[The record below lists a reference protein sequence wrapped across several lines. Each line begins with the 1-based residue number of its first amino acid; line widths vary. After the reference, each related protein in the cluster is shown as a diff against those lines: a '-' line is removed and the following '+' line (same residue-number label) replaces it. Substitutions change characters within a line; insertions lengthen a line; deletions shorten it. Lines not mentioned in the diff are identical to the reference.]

1 MGTLREFGK
10 LIAFK
15 SINETKDDYLRK
27 KDSLENNKGVYII
40 LKTAVD
46 ASFYE
51 YRFTLICPSLLIS
64 EKDTRFNENTF
75 GEELAKAVAISLAK
89 EGFTMGDNAFN
100 GSETPPML
108 LIKEDGETRFLQQEN
123 STKFISLDGYKLL
136 NYRLTFFCTKAFYE
150 QIKNIDFKPI
160 FNRGGL
166 AETEI
171 KALLREKIGA
181 HYDKN
186 TVEAVFETMFS
197 SNFEIGERIEQKYEL
212 RYFQLM
218 K

>member
-1 MGTLREFGK
+1 M
-10 LIAFK
+10 
-15 SINETKDDYLRK
+15 
-27 KDSLENNKGVYII
+27 
-40 LKTAVD
+40 KTTVD
-46 ASFYE
+46 ASSYE
-51 YRFTLICPSLLIS
+51 YRFTLICPSIIIS
-64 EKDTRFNENTF
+64 ENDIRFNENTF
-75 GEELAKAVAISLAK
+75 GEELAKAVANSLQTK

-108 LIKEDGETRFLQQEN
+108 LIKEDGESRFVQQEN
-123 STKFISLDGYKLL
+123 STKFIFLDGYKLL

-150 QIKNIDFKPI
+150 QIKNVDFKPI

-181 HYDKN
+181 DYD

-212 RYFQLM
+212 RYFQMM